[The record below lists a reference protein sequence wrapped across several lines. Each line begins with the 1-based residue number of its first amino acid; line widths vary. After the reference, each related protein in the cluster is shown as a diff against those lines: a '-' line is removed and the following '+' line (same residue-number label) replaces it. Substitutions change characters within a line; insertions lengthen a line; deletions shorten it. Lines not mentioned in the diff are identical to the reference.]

1 MSKGINKNSMSSLL
15 EGLTSVRSTT
25 PEDNHQPNPS
35 SHSKDEVTSIPADKP
50 ISKGGSK
57 ERICTSVDK
66 NVMNKIRTI
75 SETEGI
81 QINELI
87 TLGLDMVIS
96 KYEEAHGPVR
106 PKKINKGNIDNI
118 FR

>member
-1 MSKGINKNSMSSLL
+1 MKKTIDPDAMSNLL
-15 EGLTSVRSTT
+15 DGLTSGRPSIGNTPYPSPATSVFSKEESTPKT
-25 PEDNHQPNPS
+25 TKVQKNS
-35 SHSKDEVTSIPADKP
+35 
-50 ISKGGSK
+50 GK

-96 KYEEAHGPVR
+96 KYEETHGAVR

>member
-1 MSKGINKNSMSSLL
+1 MGKGINKDSMSSLL
-15 EGLTSVRSTT
+15 EGLTSVRNTT
-25 PEDNHQPNPS
+25 QENHPQSITS
-35 SHSKDEVTSIPADKP
+35 SHSKEKVTSTSGSKP
-50 ISKGGSK
+50 TSKGGSK

-96 KYEEAHGPVR
+96 KYEETHGQVR

>member
-1 MSKGINKNSMSSLL
+1 MANIGYARVSSREQHLDMQLTALMEKGCDIIFQEK
-15 EGLTSVRSTT
+15 
-25 PEDNHQPNPS
+25 
-35 SHSKDEVTSIPADKP
+35 VTSIPGDKP
-50 ISKGGSK
+50 ISKGSSK

-96 KYEEAHGPVR
+96 KYEETHGEVR

>member
-1 MSKGINKNSMSSLL
+1 
-15 EGLTSVRSTT
+15 
-25 PEDNHQPNPS
+25 
-35 SHSKDEVTSIPADKP
+35 
-50 ISKGGSK
+50 
-57 ERICTSVDK
+57 
-66 NVMNKIRTI
+66 MNKIRTI

-96 KYEEAHGPVR
+96 KYEETHGEVR

>member
-35 SHSKDEVTSIPADKP
+35 SNLKEKVTSIPGDKP
-50 ISKGGSK
+50 ISKGSSK

-96 KYEEAHGPVR
+96 KYEETHGEVR